1 MLRRKPIFKARDS
14 NATFRQTNQT
24 DFNDNKDDLNKENGL
39 DLIDSNKK
47 NKNVYQS
54 SSIKIRV
61 QKNGHVNGNLNGDL
75 NGQSE
80 NASNDQTVSNNTFVS
95 KLLAPSR

>member
-1 MLRRKPIFKARDS
+1 MFRRKPIFKARDS
-14 NATFRQTNQT
+14 NFTFRQTNQT

-39 DLIDSNKK
+39 DLIDLNKK
-47 NKNVYQS
+47 SKNVYQS
-54 SSIKIRV
+54 HTIKICV
-61 QKNGHVNGNLNGDL
+61 QKNGHLNGDL

-80 NASNDQTVSNNTFVS
+80 NASNDQTVSNNRFVS

>member
-14 NATFRQTNQT
+14 NLKFRQTNQT

-39 DLIDSNKK
+39 DFIDSNKK
-47 NKNVYQS
+47 DKNVYQS

-61 QKNGHVNGNLNGDL
+61 KKNGHL

-80 NASNDQTVSNNTFVS
+80 NASNDQVVSNNTFVS